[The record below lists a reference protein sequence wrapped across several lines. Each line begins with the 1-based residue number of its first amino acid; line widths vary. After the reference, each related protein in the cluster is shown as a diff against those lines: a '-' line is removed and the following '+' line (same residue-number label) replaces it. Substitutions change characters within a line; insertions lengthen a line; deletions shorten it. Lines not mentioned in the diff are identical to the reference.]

1 MKLKDPQ
8 KKEKE
13 DEEEK
18 LKDDNFLWHQRIE
31 DNV

>member
-18 LKDDNFLWHQRIE
+18 LKDDNFLWH
-31 DNV
+31 